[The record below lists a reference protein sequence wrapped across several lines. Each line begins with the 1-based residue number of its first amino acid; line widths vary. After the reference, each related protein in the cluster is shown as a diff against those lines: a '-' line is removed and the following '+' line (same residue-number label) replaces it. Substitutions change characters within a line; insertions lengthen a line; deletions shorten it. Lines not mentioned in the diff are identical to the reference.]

1 MARARNAE
9 SERLLERARRVVPG
23 GVYGHQ
29 SPRMVV
35 AGAYPYFFERAEG

>member
-1 MARARNAE
+1 MPTSRYAE
-9 SERLLERARRVVPG
+9 SESLLERARRVVPG

-35 AGAYPYFFERAEG
+35 GGA